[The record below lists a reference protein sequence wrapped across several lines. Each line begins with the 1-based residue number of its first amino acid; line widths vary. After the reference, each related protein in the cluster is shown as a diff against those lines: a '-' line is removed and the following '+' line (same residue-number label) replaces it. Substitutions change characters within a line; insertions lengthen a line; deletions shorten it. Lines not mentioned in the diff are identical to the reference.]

1 MSDNFDANWQNK
13 ESDDCGSESGMYIRL
28 CMGMGRWLIA
38 SWMCAKHTSIKA
50 KVKKHTNR
58 TCVPIAIGIVCV
70 GVLVCVCIHQN
81 RYTLVCLFVCSTN
94 YRVECLNYFIF
105 YVVLHSIQLHPPFR
119 ISHFTISIYIPALIV
134 SFHFVASTLL
144 AFESL
149 FDAGDFQ

>member
-58 TCVPIAIGIVCV
+58 SCVPIAIGIVCV

-105 YVVLHSIQLHPPFR
+105 YVVLHSIQLHPHFASR
-119 ISHFTISIYIPALIV
+119 ISQFLFIYRRWLFLSILLQA
-134 SFHFVASTLL
+134 LL